1 MKPDGTR
8 LLVTRGTFTLDSGSA
23 TTPIGSG
30 NVKLVTYGNLWEVGT
45 DDLVQLELTNV
56 DSPYIEPSRIPS
68 VTTLSNVKLTV
79 PVR

>member
-1 MKPDGTR
+1 M
-8 LLVTRGTFTLDSGSA
+8 
-23 TTPIGSG
+23 
-30 NVKLVTYGNLWEVGT
+30 KLVTYGNLWEVGT